1 MAHALLSKDYNG
13 QKAGTLLKDITD
25 REVKTIERLGLGSE
39 VKDEPAKAEAKGKGE
54 KVAE

>member
-54 KVAE
+54 KEA

>member
-13 QKAGTLLKDITD
+13 SKAGTLLKDITD

-54 KVAE
+54 KVTE

>member
-1 MAHALLSKDYNG
+1 MAHALLSKDYMG

>member
-13 QKAGTLLKDITD
+13 RKAGELLTDITD

-39 VKDEPAKAEAKGKGE
+39 VKDEPAKADTKGKGE
-54 KVAE
+54 KAAN